1 MLQKLTLGAWAAAL
15 LLAAAGS
22 TPAAPTRPFSVQDML
37 AMQRV
42 SDPRVSPDGSRVA
55 FVVRTTDLEA
65 NKGRLDLWL
74 AATDGS
80 FVRRLTSHEASDQQP
95 RWSADGQTI
104 YFVSTRSGSAQV
116 WRVALAGGEAEQ
128 VTRLPLDV
136 DALEVAPGG
145 RALVLSMAVFPNKSA
160 EATRARLD
168 EAEKAKAS
176 GKLYDRLLFRHWDTW
191 WDGTRNHLFA
201 YDLDTGKATD
211 LMRAM
216 DADAPSRP
224 FGGSEEYA
232 VTPDGKTLVFSARDV
247 GREEAWSTN
256 FDLYSVP
263 LDGATSP
270 KRLTTNPAW
279 DTQPRFS
286 PDGKTLAYLAMSRPG
301 YEADRFRLVLRDW
314 PIGKERSLDVKFD
327 DTPLGDR
334 SPAEIAWSA
343 DGRELYMTAD
353 HLGQKPVFS
362 IDPQTGRATLLVG
375 DGQSSNPQPAAGRL
389 LFARNSLLGPT
400 ELFTAT
406 RTGADVKRVTRLNDE
421 RVAAARFGQPEQFTF
436 TGAKGDKVYAWLVKP
451 VDFNPLRKYPLAF
464 LIHGGP
470 QGSFGNDFHYRW
482 NPQAYAGAGY
492 VALMIDFHGST
503 GYGQAFT
510 DAINNDW
517 AGAPYED
524 LVKGLDVALAKY
536 PFIDGTRACALG
548 ASYGGYMI
556 NWIAG
561 QPFAE
566 RFKCLV
572 SHDGNLDER
581 AAYYMT
587 EELWFPEWEHGG
599 TPWANPEGYAKHNP
613 TDHVAKWKTPMLV
626 IHGGKDFRVVETQGM
641 ATFTALQRKGIP
653 SKFLYFPDE
662 NHWVLKPQN
671 SIQWHETVLDWLG
684 DWLKK

>member
-1 MLQKLTLGAWAAAL
+1 MRKLMLGACAGL
-15 LLAAAGS
+15 LLAAAGPA
-22 TPAAPTRPFSVQDML
+22 TAAPTRPFSVQDML
-37 AMQRV
+37 AMQRI
-42 SDPRVSPDGSRVA
+42 SDPRVSPDGARVA
-55 FVVRTTDLEA
+55 FVVRSTDLEA
-65 NKGRLDLWL
+65 NKGRFDLWL

-95 RWSADGQTI
+95 RWSTDGQTL

-116 WRVALAGGEAEQ
+116 WRMALVGGEAEQ

-145 RALVLSMAVFPNKSA
+145 RALVFSMAVFPGKSA
-160 EATRARLD
+160 DVTRAQLD

-176 GKLYDRLLFRHWDTW
+176 GKLYERLLFRHWDTW

-201 YDLDTGKATD
+201 YDLETGKTTD

-247 GREEAWSTN
+247 GKEEAWSTN
-256 FDLYSVP
+256 FDLFSVP
-263 LDGATSP
+263 LDGSTSP

-279 DTQPRFS
+279 DTQPRFA

-314 PIGKERSLDVKFD
+314 PTGKERSLDVKFD
-327 DTPLGDR
+327 DSPLGDR
-334 SPAEIAWSA
+334 SPAELTWSA
-343 DGRELYMTAD
+343 DGRELYTTAD
-353 HLGQKPVFS
+353 HLGQKPVFT

-375 DGQSSNPQPAAGRL
+375 DGQSSNPQPAAGRI

-421 RVAAARFGQPEQFTF
+421 RVAATRFGQPEQFTF

-451 VDFNPLRKYPLAF
+451 ADFNPLRKYPLAF

-524 LVKGLDVALAKY
+524 LVKGFDAALAKY
-536 PFIDGTRACALG
+536 PFIDGSRACALG

-561 QPFAE
+561 QPFAD

-662 NHWVLKPQN
+662 NHWVLKPHN
-671 SIQWHETVLDWLG
+671 SIQWHGAVLDWLG